1 MTVFYDDNNVQKHE
15 KDLILQRRIKIPEL
29 DPKAPTVGFALS
41 GGGIRSATFCLGIFQ
56 ALAKQIDSNS
66 GIAKIHKIDYL
77 STVSGGG
84 YFGAFLGRL
93 FTRRADVETVLADN
107 QSDEIKWLRENGRYL
122 SPDGGGDLL
131 RAIAL
136 TLRNWI
142 STQIVMAS
150 LALFSFFLLHWLE
163 FNGIPD
169 IVAYIVTYFDLT
181 KIPTLTFELPNKTIQ
196 LWWSTWWIL
205 PAATIAVFTVP
216 PGWAYWMVIH
226 DELSWNSLKT
236 KIRDQSILWISPLV
250 GLGVATGLTGIV
262 AYVTNNSIW
271 WGLFCL
277 SVLTWI
283 FWILAEWIP
292 QSETKKWVAQ
302 SENKDN
308 KDNKDNLNIYEDDH
322 ARHWLTSA
330 MKFGLTLSI
339 GLVLLALIDTLAKSL
354 LLLFVHNNY
363 EFSSSVSKIWIGS
376 FALSGLIAPFVDRI
390 VAWFGALQKGKSLE
404 LPLKW
409 LGQFAG
415 IAVFAVILIS
425 IDALSYAIFWNF
437 PRPTQT
443 TSINQ
448 YSSLILLF
456 LFVFS
461 WLFGRN
467 WSFLNRSSLHALYSS
482 RLTRA
487 YLGAT
492 NPNRHQQN
500 PDKNS
505 AVVDVL
511 PDEDIT
517 LDDYYEKSLKNS
529 APLHLIN
536 VTVNQT
542 IDSASQIQQQDRKGY
557 YLSIGPAGFC
567 LGGAI
572 ANNGEAP
579 TPIPPRGQPNQ
590 NYHKDFKSSPCED
603 LSLGQTVAIS
613 GAAFST
619 GMGEQTGIG
628 LSLLIGFFNL
638 RLGFWWN
645 AHGWKKDGKR
655 KDSLT
660 AVTEGLAWLFP
671 VQSYILDE
679 YLARFHG
686 PTKELWNLSD
696 GGHFENMG
704 AYELIRRKIPRI
716 VIIDSE
722 ADPDYQF
729 QGLGNLVRKVRI
741 DFDAEVEFYSLT
753 QLDTLAIIDANT
765 VRPNWLGTLEDIKDG
780 KAYATLAKV
789 NYPSAPPSML
799 LYIKAAVIGNEPRDI
814 LHYRDTNSSFPQ
826 QSTADQFFDEAQWE
840 SYRKLGEHIGS
851 QVFQDPA
858 VSSNFI

>member
-1 MTVFYDDNNVQKHE
+1 MTIFYDDNNVQKQE
-15 KDLILQRRIKIPEL
+15 KELIRQRREKVPTL

-56 ALAKQIDSNS
+56 ALAKLTDSSS
-66 GIAKIHKIDYL
+66 GISKIHKIDYL

-93 FTRRADVETVLADN
+93 FTRRADVETVLENN

-131 RAIAL
+131 RVIAL

-163 FNGIPD
+163 FKGFPD
-169 IVAYIVTYFDLT
+169 IVAYFNLT
-181 KIPTLTFELPNKTIQ
+181 GIPALTFELPDNARQ
-196 LWWSTWWIL
+196 LWLSSWWIL
-205 PAATIAVFTVP
+205 PVTAIAIFTVP

-226 DELSWNSLKT
+226 DKLSWNSLKT
-236 KIRDQSILWISPLV
+236 GIKDQSILWISPLV
-250 GLGVATGLTGIV
+250 GLGLATGLTGVV
-262 AYVTNNSIW
+262 AYAANNLIW

-277 SVLTWI
+277 SVLTWS
-283 FWILAEWIP
+283 FWLLAESIA
-292 QSETKKWVAQ
+292 QSETRKLAGAV
-302 SENKDN
+302 
-308 KDNKDNLNIYEDDH
+308 NIYVDDR
-322 ARHWLTSA
+322 ARHWLTGA
-330 MKFGLTLSI
+330 MKFGLTLS
-339 GLVLLALIDTLAKSL
+339 LALMLLALIDTLAKSL
-354 LLLFVHNNY
+354 LLVFAYHNYGFYN
-363 EFSSSVSKIWIGS
+363 SVSALWIGS

-390 VAWFGALQKGKSLE
+390 VSWLGALQKGKTLE

-415 IAVFAVILIS
+415 IAVFGVILVS
-425 IDALSYAIFWNF
+425 IDALSYAIFWDF
-437 PRPTQT
+437 PRPTQAT
-443 TSINQ
+443 TSINP

-482 RLTRA
+482 RLARA

-492 NPNRHQQN
+492 NPSRHQKN
-500 PDKNS
+500 TAKNS

-511 PDEDIT
+511 PDDDIT
-517 LDDYYEKSLKNS
+517 LDDYYKQSLSNS

-542 IDSASQIQQQDRKGY
+542 VDSASQIQQQDRKGY

-579 TPIPPRGQPNQ
+579 TPIPLPGQLNQ
-590 NYHKDFKSSPCED
+590 NSHQDFKSSPCED

-638 RLGFWWN
+638 RLGYWWN

-655 KDSLT
+655 NDALT
-660 AVTEGLAWLFP
+660 AVTERLAWLFP

-716 VIIDSE
+716 VIIDAE
-722 ADPDYQF
+722 ADPEFQF

-753 QLDTLAIIDANT
+753 QLDTLANNAKT
-765 VRPNWLGTLEDIKDG
+765 VHPNWLGALGDIKDG
-780 KAYATLAKV
+780 KAYAALAKV

-814 LHYRDTNSSFPQ
+814 LHYRDTNPSFPQ

-840 SYRKLGEHIGS
+840 SYRKLGEHIGN
-851 QVFQDPA
+851 QVFQEPA
-858 VSSNFI
+858 VSSDFI